1 MMSVM
6 SVTGEI
12 SAKDIGTTSI
22 HEHILCN
29 FIKNHEPLP
38 GREGKALTGQQVSV
52 ENLGVITQNPLA
64 IKDNLVLSDENA
76 AKSELAFFKKAGGR
90 TIVDLTT
97 VELGRDPVALKN
109 IARSLDINI
118 VTCTGH
124 YIHSFKD
131 SRVRHLSIEEIV
143 DHMMKEITSG
153 IDNTGIRA
161 GIMGELG
168 TSEKIYPDEEKV
180 LLAAANVNRT
190 TGVPIMVHTDPQNR
204 IATEAVRILLNKEVN
219 PQKISICHMDS
230 NFFEETYYR
239 EVLSKGVYIE
249 FDTFGEHFCLHPNYG
264 PSDLDRIKTLRK
276 LINEGFVDHIM
287 LGNDVCLKCRLR
299 RYGGWGYDHLLTNV
313 VPAMKRWGITD
324 KQINT
329 MLVENP
335 RRYLDV
341 SRC

>member
-1 MMSVM
+1 M

-12 SAKDIGTTSI
+12 SAKDIGITYI
-22 HEHILCN
+22 HEHILCD
-29 FIKNHEPLP
+29 FSKNHEPLP
-38 GREGKALTGQQVSV
+38 GAEGETLAGQPVSI

-64 IKDNLVLSDENA
+64 IKDNLVLSDKDA
-76 AKSELAFFKKAGGR
+76 ALSELAFFKKAGGR

-97 VELGRDPVALKN
+97 VELGRDPVALRN
-109 IARSLDINI
+109 IARLLDMNI

-124 YIHSFKD
+124 YIQSFKD
-131 SRVRHLSIEEIV
+131 ASVKRLSIEEIA
-143 DHMMKEITSG
+143 DHMLKEITSG

-180 LLAAANVNRT
+180 LLAAAMVNKK
-190 TGVPIMVHTDPQNR
+190 TGVPIMVHTDPQKR
-204 IATEAVRILLNKEVN
+204 IAKEAVRILLKKEVN

-230 NFFEETYYR
+230 NFFEDSYYR
-239 EVLSKGVYIE
+239 EVLSTGVSIE

-264 PSDLDRIKTLRK
+264 PSDLDRIKALRK
-276 LINEGFVDHIM
+276 LIDAGFVNQIM

-299 RYGGWGYDHLLTNV
+299 KYGGWGYDHLLTNV
-313 VPAMKRWGITD
+313 LPAMKRQGITD
-324 KQINT
+324 EQIET
-329 MLVENP
+329 MLVVNP

-341 SRC
+341 AR